1 LLNRIKKVLQTCRT
15 FFILCSFAAKNKVM
29 SKQDKINSFDPN
41 GLGDAN
47 NNIFG
52 LPFTTEEAE
61 VVLIPVPWEVTVSY
75 TAGTALGPQ
84 AIFDASFQVDLFD
97 PKIKDAW
104 KIGIAMEPVPDDIAS
119 KSESLRRKSEQ
130 YIGLLQ
136 EGETPGSNSKM
147 EEVRVAINAE
157 CEKLTK
163 WVKTKALT
171 YLDKNK
177 IVALVGGDHST
188 PLGLIQALAEKHSS
202 FAILQIDAHADLRD
216 AYEGFE
222 FSHASIM
229 FNAIKIPQVSK
240 LVQVGIR
247 DYCQAEYDLI
257 QGSNGRIV
265 TFFDRDI
272 KHKQYEGASWSSIC
286 TDIIAQLP
294 NDVYLSFDIDGLD
307 PKLCPNTGTPVA
319 GGFEFEQVL
328 MLIEKLVDAG
338 KRIIAFDLNEVT
350 PGGDE
355 WDANVGARLLYRIA
369 NMTAKSQGR
378 I

>member
-1 LLNRIKKVLQTCRT
+1 
-15 FFILCSFAAKNKVM
+15 M

-47 NNIFG
+47 NNIYG

-97 PKIKDAW
+97 PEIKDAW
-104 KIGIAMEPVPDDIAS
+104 KIGIAMEQVSDDIAS

-136 EGETPGSNSKM
+136 EGDSPESNSKM
-147 EEVRVAINAE
+147 EATRQAINAE
-157 CEKLTK
+157 CEKLNL

-171 YLDKNK
+171 YLNKNK
-177 IVALVGGDHST
+177 IVALIGGDHST
-188 PLGLIQALAEKHSS
+188 PLGLMQALAEKHSS

-216 AYEGFE
+216 AYEGFLY
-222 FSHASIM
+222 SHASIM

-257 QGSNGRIV
+257 QESNGRIV

-272 KHKQYEGASWSSIC
+272 KSKQYDGTSWSNIC
-286 TDIIAQLP
+286 NEIISQLP
-294 NDVYLSFDIDGLD
+294 NDIYLSFDIDGLD

-328 MLIEKLVDAG
+328 LLIEKIADAG
-338 KRIIAFDLNEVT
+338 KRIIAFDLNEVA
-350 PGGDE
+350 PGGNE

-369 NMTAKSQGR
+369 NLTAKSNGR
-378 I
+378 A